1 MGHKLNVIKANIE
14 QAKYL
19 GKEST
24 LLYSDSSAL
33 RICISGIPAIGPII
47 DTLLSTKGQ
56 AIGYNRL
63 LEFYNELNK
72 EIQSIDEKI
81 IDLEYVNSEEFYDLL
96 MKLSESSIKTRSS
109 EKKKLYA
116 QILKNSCINS
126 DIKMNPE
133 YFIDIITELSI
144 EEFLVGKKLF
154 ELKNSGDYTKL
165 IQDNYDGKNMMKT
178 SDVLAL
184 TDVIIDKED
193 LDFILLRLQKVGLI
207 KEVTGSY
214 MGNTGGSYELTK
226 TFAKIMTIL
235 K

>member
-1 MGHKLNVIKANIE
+1 MENKLNIIKANIA

-19 GKEST
+19 TEESA

-56 AIGYNRL
+56 TIAYNRL
-63 LEFYNELNK
+63 LEFYNELSK

-81 IDLEYVNSEEFYDLL
+81 IDLEYVNSEDFYDLL
-96 MKLSESSIKTRSS
+96 MKLSESSIKTRSN

-116 QILKNSCINS
+116 KILKNSCTIS
-126 DIKMNPE
+126 EIKTNPE
-133 YFIDIITELSI
+133 YFIDIITEISL

-165 IQDNYDGKNMMKT
+165 IHEHYDGKNMMKT
-178 SDVLAL
+178 RDVLAL
-184 TDVIIDKED
+184 TDITIDKDD

-207 KEVTGSY
+207 KELTGSN
-214 MGNTGGSYELTK
+214 MGYTGGSYELTK
-226 TFAKIMTIL
+226 TFAKVMAIL
-235 K
+235 N